1 MVLVDTS
8 VLIPVLKGEETT
20 ETRKFDEIV
29 ENNIPYGICNFVY
42 QELLQGVRT
51 EKQFALLKQYLDTQR
66 FYELKH
72 GRESYANAARM
83 FYRCQKAGITVRKSV
98 DLLIAQIA
106 IENNLRLLH
115 NDNDFTQLMK
125 VEKRLKCY

>member
-8 VLIPVLKGEETT
+8 VLIPILKNTRTAET
-20 ETRKFDEIV
+20 EKFDEIV
-29 ENNIPYGICNFVY
+29 ERGIPYGICNYVY

-51 EKQFALLKQYLDTQR
+51 ENQFELLKDYLDTQR
-66 FYELKH
+66 FYDLKD
-72 GRESYANAARM
+72 GRESYAKAAKM
-83 FYRCQKAGITVRKSV
+83 FYKCQKAGIILRKGI

-115 NDNDFTQLMK
+115 NDKDFAQLMT
-125 VEKRLKCY
+125 VEKRLRPY